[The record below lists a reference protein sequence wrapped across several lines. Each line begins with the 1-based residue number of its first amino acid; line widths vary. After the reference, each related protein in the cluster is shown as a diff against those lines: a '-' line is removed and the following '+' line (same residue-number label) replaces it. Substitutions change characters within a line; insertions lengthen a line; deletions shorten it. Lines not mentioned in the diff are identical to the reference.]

1 VFGALVIVITI
12 FARHGLTYYLAQGER
27 HLFAVLVDSGARNR
41 AIAALR
47 GSAWRHRRRPPV
59 AAAPEL
65 SNEQSLRETILENTL
80 PPDGWPH
87 PASTSAPP
95 IGEVLL
101 EVRDV
106 SKAFGGVHASRNLT
120 FDVRQGEIL
129 GVIGPNGAGKTT
141 VFNLISG
148 FMRPDAGRISWLGT
162 DVTKV
167 SANRRARM
175 GLVRTFQQP
184 RTFAALTVRQNLV
197 IAAQSRPI
205 TVAHAARRGDATS
218 VDAIIDMFEFG
229 SSADTVASDL
239 SYGYAKRLGVAMAVA
254 TNPMLVLLDEPA
266 AGLNSQDIQQLCD
279 DLVTLRAA
287 GASICVVEHHMDLV
301 MEICDRVI
309 VLDVGE
315 LIASGSPDEIMNH
328 PQVIEA
334 YLGAPA

>member
-1 VFGALVIVITI
+1 V
-12 FARHGLTYYLAQGER
+12 AQ
-27 HLFAVLVDSGARNR
+27 
-41 AIAALR
+41 
-47 GSAWRHRRRPPV
+47 
-59 AAAPEL
+59 
-65 SNEQSLRETILENTL
+65 
-80 PPDGWPH
+80 
-87 PASTSAPP
+87 
-95 IGEVLL
+95 
-101 EVRDV
+101 
-106 SKAFGGVHASRNLT
+106 
-120 FDVRQGEIL
+120 
-129 GVIGPNGAGKTT
+129 
-141 VFNLISG
+141 
-148 FMRPDAGRISWLGT
+148 
-162 DVTKV
+162 
-167 SANRRARM
+167 
-175 GLVRTFQQP
+175 
-184 RTFAALTVRQNLV
+184 
-197 IAAQSRPI
+197 
-205 TVAHAARRGDATS
+205 AARRGDATS

-239 SYGYAKRLGVAMAVA
+239 SYGYAKRLGVAIAVA